1 MTGKAVDVLQFLA
14 EQMKEKPDAEWD
26 LTEHKQKRSTDANG
40 LLWACLQE
48 LAVKLHTDKW
58 SVYLMMLKRYGKFT
72 YVLVKPKA
80 VEAMKS
86 QWREI
91 EEVGEVD
98 VNGEKAIQLLC
109 YYGSSTYNTKEFAH
123 LLDGVI
129 SEMKDQELKLPT
141 DKHTKELLDEWEK
154 THG

>member
-1 MTGKAVDVLQFLA
+1 MTGKAVDVLQFLV

-26 LTEHKQKRSTDANG
+26 LTEHKQIRSTDANG
-40 LLWACLQE
+40 LLWSCLQE

-109 YYGSSTYNTKEFAH
+109 YYGSSTYDTKEFAH

-141 DKHTKELLDEWEK
+141 DKRTKELLDEWEK